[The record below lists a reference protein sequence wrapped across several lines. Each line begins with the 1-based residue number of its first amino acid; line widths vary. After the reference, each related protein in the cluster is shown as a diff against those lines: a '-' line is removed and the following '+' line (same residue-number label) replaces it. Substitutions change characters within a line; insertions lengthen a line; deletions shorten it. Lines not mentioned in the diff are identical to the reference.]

1 MTHHRIS
8 PLLLL
13 LAITSLVSGC
23 NPQSATAPANGSP
36 DILKLLYWQAPTILN
51 PHLSTGFKDSEAS
64 RITLEPL
71 ASFDH
76 NGKLVPI
83 LAAEIP
89 SKENGGLAADGKSV
103 TWKLKPGVKWSDGQR
118 FTAQDVAFTYEFV
131 IDPQVASVNAGVYE
145 AIASVKALDDT
156 TVKITFK
163 DANPSWTLPFVGS
176 EGMILPKHQ
185 FTAYKGA
192 NSRSAPANLMAV
204 GTGPY
209 RVVEFKPGDVV
220 VYEANPNYR
229 QANQLGFK
237 RVELKGG
244 GDATSA
250 ARAVLQTGEADFAE
264 NLQVEPQVL
273 TQLEAGGK
281 GKVVASFGP
290 LSERILFNQTDP
302 NQANAKGDRS
312 VLEFPHPFF
321 SDIKVR
327 QAFNLAI
334 DRENIATQL
343 YGKTGKAA
351 TNFLISPNLY
361 NSPNTRSQFNLEQA
375 AKLLEEA
382 GWKDTNNNNIR
393 DKNGVEMKVIFQ
405 SSVNPARQKTQEL
418 IAQSLTKLGVEVEL
432 KSIDASIMFSG
443 EPGNTDTVARFYAD
457 LQMFTTGNVSPDPQI
472 YMKIY
477 TCKERATPENN
488 WSGTNYARY
497 CNPQYDKLWEQAAK
511 ELDPQKRTQLFIQ
524 MNDLLVNDV
533 AVMPIVHRADVVA
546 TSNQLMGVDITPW
559 DRKTWNIAQWKKI
572 NSTDSSVQDTTP
584 TGN

>member
-1 MTHHRIS
+1 MTHPRIS
-8 PLLLL
+8 PRLLI
-13 LAITSLVSGC
+13 LALTGFVSTSC
-23 NPQSATAPANGSP
+23 NPQNSTAPANGSP

-71 ASFDH
+71 ASFDKQ
-76 NGKLVPI
+76 GKLIPI

-89 SKENGGLAADGKSV
+89 TKENGGLAADGKSV
-103 TWKLKPGVKWSDGQR
+103 TWKLKPGVKWSDGQP
-118 FTAQDVAFTYEFV
+118 FTAEDVVFTYQFV
-131 IDPQVASVNAGVYE
+131 VDPQVASVNAGVYE
-145 AIASVKALDDT
+145 AIATVAAIDRY

-163 DANPSWTLPFVGS
+163 DPTPSWTLPFVGS
-176 EGMILPKHQ
+176 EGMILPKHL
-185 FTAYKGA
+185 FAAYKGA
-192 NSRSAPANLMAV
+192 NSREAPTNLMAV

-209 RVVEFKPGDVV
+209 RVVEFKPADVV

-229 QANQLGFK
+229 ATDALSFK

-273 TQLEAGGK
+273 SQLETGGK
-281 GKVVASFGP
+281 GKIVASFGP
-290 LSERILFNQTDP
+290 LSERILLNQTDP
-302 NQANAKGDRS
+302 NRANAKGDRS
-312 VLEFPHPFF
+312 VLEFPHPFLT
-321 SDIKVR
+321 DLKVR
-327 QAFNLAI
+327 QALNLAI
-334 DRENIATQL
+334 DRQNIATQL

-351 TNFLISPNLY
+351 TNFLISPDPY
-361 NSPNTRSQFNLEQA
+361 NSPNTRSEFNLEKA
-375 AKLLEEA
+375 AKLLDEA
-382 GWKDTNNNNIR
+382 GWKDTNNNGTR
-393 DKNGVEMKVIFQ
+393 DKNGAELKVLFQ
-405 SSVNPARQKTQEL
+405 SSVNPTRQKTQEL
-418 IAQSLTKLGVEVEL
+418 IAQSLTKIGVGVEL
-432 KSIDASIMFSG
+432 KSIDASIMFSS

-488 WSGTNYARY
+488 WSGQNYARY

-511 ELDPQKRTQLFIQ
+511 ELNPQKRTQLFIQ

-533 AVMPIVHRADVVA
+533 AVMPLVHRSEVVA
-546 TSNQLMGVDITPW
+546 TSNQLTGVDITPW
-559 DRKTWNIAQWKKI
+559 DRTTWNIAQWKKVP
-572 NSTDSSVQDTTP
+572 STS
-584 TGN
+584 N